1 MQVHFKKVVHRED
14 ECAVINAV
22 EKTAQIQSA
31 MELLSGEKASIPV
44 SHNGQSLFCNTG
56 NIFYIESVDKRTFI
70 YTKDG
75 CYETKHRL
83 YELEEILDV
92 YFMRCSKSM
101 IVNLK
106 KIKSVKSELGGRMNA
121 TMLND
126 ETIVIS
132 RSYVK
137 EMKRRLEL

>member
-1 MQVHFKKVVHRED
+1 MQVHFKKVVNRED

>member
-1 MQVHFKKVVHRED
+1 MPQAEESLDGIAILKD
-14 ECAVINAV
+14 LC
-22 EKTAQIQSA
+22 
-31 MELLSGEKASIPV
+31 
-44 SHNGQSLFCNTG
+44 QSLFCNTG